1 MCQPLVSTTK
11 NRERDRRV
19 IKSVPHFFP
28 RSPTT
33 QGLPEKRLPEY
44 LLQRFCRIFQKGLFV
59 SGIVEIAKITGVSPA
74 TVSRALRGLHHVNE
88 KTRTKI
94 VEAALEL
101 NYPLRPDLLPASAR
115 TRTNVVAVI
124 APYISRWYFA
134 QAINGIEQTLRE
146 SGIDMML
153 YNFSQVESRQR
164 VFQEKQLRGKV
175 DAIIVISL
183 PPKDEEIESIFG
195 LGIPLTLLGF
205 DYEGCN
211 SVMVDDILG
220 GKIATQ
226 HLIDYGHKNIAVLSG
241 ERDSALSF
249 NVSDHRTK
257 GFLQAIT
264 EANLEWN
271 PENEI
276 RGDYNILTAEIATEA
291 FLGRKGRKLP
301 TAIFCHSDE
310 MALGAMK
317 AIRRKGLRIP
327 EDISVIGFDDNEIAQ
342 YVGLTTVSQPPQFL
356 GQMAASATIATIAA
370 PEAKMKHLFVSTS
383 LIVRETTTRI

>member
-1 MCQPLVSTTK
+1 M
-11 NRERDRRV
+11 
-19 IKSVPHFFP
+19 
-28 RSPTT
+28 
-33 QGLPEKRLPEY
+33 
-44 LLQRFCRIFQKGLFV
+44 
-59 SGIVEIAKITGVSPA
+59 TGVSPA

-94 VEAALEL
+94 VQAALEL

-226 HLIDYGHKNIAVLSG
+226 HLIDYGHKDIAVLSG

-327 EDISVIGFDDNEIAQ
+327 EDISVIGFDDHEIAQ

>member
-44 LLQRFCRIFQKGLFV
+44 LLQRFCRIFQKGLPV
-59 SGIVEIAKITGVSPA
+59 SGIVEIAKMTGVSPA

>member
-44 LLQRFCRIFQKGLFV
+44 LLQRFCRIFQKGLPV
-59 SGIVEIAKITGVSPA
+59 SGIVEIAKMTGVSPA

-115 TRTNVVAVI
+115 TRTNVVVVI